1 MKKILLSV
9 ALLATTFASAT
20 AQVEYKPQAGH
31 ATADFSL
38 FANGIFNQT
47 ASPIKLGDRE
57 GINAGLLKGRY
68 FVNENLALRASLGLA
83 SGSSTTKDSNLNTE
97 NVKKS
102 NEFTLG
108 FGAEHHFSGTD
119 RLSPYIGAEV
129 FLGSVTSSH
138 KDVSSS
144 RTITTKSPSG
154 FLIGGDL
161 LLGADY
167 YIARHLYL
175 GAEAGLELR
184 HTSTGKGNVTTAP
197 KNGST
202 TSVDGTQTEN
212 AGGIN
217 TGLRAGFK
225 IGFVF

>member
-1 MKKILLSV
+1 MLPPSPLL
-9 ALLATTFASAT
+9 
-20 AQVEYKPQAGH
+20 QH
-31 ATADFSL
+31 R
-38 FANGIFNQT
+38 
-47 ASPIKLGDRE
+47 SPIKLGDRE

-68 FVNENLALRASLGLA
+68 FVNESLALRASLGLA
-83 SGSSTTKDSNLNTE
+83 SGGTRNKDSNLNTE
-97 NVKKS
+97 DIKKS

-129 FLGSVTSSH
+129 FLGSVTSSD

-184 HTSTGKGNVTTAP
+184 HLSKGKGNITTNP
-197 KNGST
+197 KSGSS
-202 TSVDGTQTEN
+202 TSVDGTQTSC
-212 AGGIN
+212 ARGIN